1 MNRKLNHTFQQP
13 FSWQAGL
20 LFLAA
25 GAGLTF
31 YFRYEKARMARA
43 RVAEAN
49 KGIGKPL
56 VGGAF
61 HLTDHNGKDFTQEDL
76 KGKYSLVYFGFTH
89 CPDIC
94 PEELD
99 KMAGMIDQ
107 VKEKHGEGVM
117 RNVFISCDPAR
128 DTPEVIRRYL
138 AEFHEDIL
146 GMTGTWQE
154 VKDVCKAY
162 RVYFSTPADVKPGQD
177 YLVDHSIY
185 FYLMGEFGRLCV
197 TRETIA
203 DFDVQIPRATLLRP
217 LDVTSLSMRL
227 PRSSMIT
234 SPTGGA
240 RSTGHEECRAD
251 VNEYVRYCTLHVKFN
266 PTQDQSPNT
275 GQQLRRVK
283 FAITKKKVSLSS
295 QGPKRMFA
303 KRFTDSVL
311 LSQLLF
317 TRVRKPLYLSK
328 HLLLAE
334 RFTYIPRTVRSK

>member
-1 MNRKLNHTFQQP
+1 MAASFARTLRLAEPSVCRQCATLQTRRTIASLSHNPKRQIRSRTNIQAPTTSTKVQATSPWATLSRRGYKTVQEAKSRHKSGP

-20 LFLAA
+20 LFLLA

-31 YFRYEKARMARA
+31 YFRYEKDRMART

-56 VGGAF
+56 VGGPF
-61 HLTDHNGKDFTQEDL
+61 HLTDHHGKEFTEENL

-107 VKEKHGEGVM
+107 VKEKHGEGVL

-138 AEFHEDIL
+138 AEFHDDIL

-162 RVYFSTPADVKPGQD
+162 RVYFSTPPDVQPGQD

-185 FYLMGEFGRLCV
+185 FYLMDPDGDFVEAIGRNFTV
-197 TRETIA
+197 EAASKVINDHISDWKGPINREA
-203 DFDVQIPRATLLRP
+203 
-217 LDVTSLSMRL
+217 
-227 PRSSMIT
+227 
-234 SPTGGA
+234 
-240 RSTGHEECRAD
+240 
-251 VNEYVRYCTLHVKFN
+251 
-266 PTQDQSPNT
+266 
-275 GQQLRRVK
+275 
-283 FAITKKKVSLSS
+283 
-295 QGPKRMFA
+295 
-303 KRFTDSVL
+303 
-311 LSQLLF
+311 
-317 TRVRKPLYLSK
+317 
-328 HLLLAE
+328 
-334 RFTYIPRTVRSK
+334 